1 MCFSKRQLYLF
12 LRLIFNIF
20 NYEGMFVHMQ
30 TGAMTLDGRSI
41 RASGTR
47 VTGSCGLLDTGA
59 EGQTLYNYSEMT
71 KTQTQLPPSLHALKP
86 AKERKAQAIH
96 DQRNIFQ
103 RPGKFLYL
111 KFYLCSSPHSFPKR
125 SARTR
130 FQSRTD
136 VYSAEV
142 CCGRPAQL
150 LWLPG
155 QQAHF

>member
-12 LRLIFNIF
+12 FRLIFN
-20 NYEGMFVHMQ
+20 YAGTFVHMQ

-59 EGQTLYNYSEMT
+59 EGQTLYNHSEMT
-71 KTQTQLPPSLHALKP
+71 KTQTPLPPSLHALKP

-111 KFYLCSSPHSFPKR
+111 KFYLCSSPHSFP
-125 SARTR
+125 
-130 FQSRTD
+130 
-136 VYSAEV
+136 
-142 CCGRPAQL
+142 G
-150 LWLPG
+150 LPG
-155 QQAHF
+155 HGFNQGQMFTVLTSAAGGQPSCYGSQGRKLISELQ